1 VCFVDMKWPV
11 DWSRNLWT
19 SMENSLTDAAWL
31 MEAHVYMHRIDL
43 QVSVTKDTLGEPLVL
58 FQRRT
63 SVTLYPDASLV
74 LSNPKIE

>member
-1 VCFVDMKWPV
+1 
-11 DWSRNLWT
+11 
-19 SMENSLTDAAWL
+19 MENSLTDAAWL

-58 FQRRT
+58 LGHSQRRT